1 MDKDDDEDTFHNT
14 WQRWIDK
21 VPETDY
27 DTKDKTAT
35 TIKKFLDFWWAEHSG
50 PKLKDKFNAE
60 GFPEFVTGHP

>member
-35 TIKKFLDFWWAEHSG
+35 TIKKFLDFWWAENSG
-50 PKLKDKFNAE
+50 PKLKDKFNA
-60 GFPEFVTGHP
+60 